1 MWYSSVRGTTY
12 GIFLSAFCLAF
23 EERFVFVL
31 WRLYIV
37 APHLASAS
45 VTHRTETQQAL
56 FSEKSVDTT
65 LLVVVT
71 AVVCCWSDEGPKQG
85 RLVL

>member
-1 MWYSSVRGTTY
+1 MVQQCTGYYVRY
-12 GIFLSAFCLAF
+12 LSFGVLLAF

-37 APHLASAS
+37 APHPASAS

-65 LLVVVT
+65 LLVIIVV
-71 AVVCCWSDEGPKQG
+71 SSP
-85 RLVL
+85 